1 MVKNL
6 YEIIKD
12 KERVIIDN
20 IEEKYLTDTLGRLK
34 GKAEAVV
41 FPITTEEV
49 SNIMKYAYENSI
61 PVTPRGAGTNLVG
74 STVPT
79 EGGIV
84 LDLSRMNKILKLDKE
99 TFSAVVEPGIVLQD
113 FQNYVENEGLF
124 YPPDPGEKT
133 ATIGGNISTNAGG
146 MRAVKYGVTRDYV
159 RALEVVLANGDVV
172 NLGEN
177 VIKDSSGLSLKHLII
192 GSEGTLGII
201 TKCTLKLIPKP
212 KISISALISF
222 DSLKT
227 GINTVINIIK
237 ENANPTAIEFI
248 ERKVVALGEKY
259 LNLTF
264 PSPDAV
270 AYILLTFDGE
280 NVEEIRNNIKKVEKV
295 AQNNNAL
302 SFLLLED
309 PEVIEKVWKIRG
321 ALVKAV
327 EAVSEQ
333 EPVDIVVPINKT
345 AEFISYINE
354 LEQEIKVQIVSF
366 GHAGDGNV
374 HLCVVRGD
382 RDDETWKKD
391 LHKVMNLAYKKAYEL
406 GGLPSGEHGIGITK
420 KPYFIRE
427 ENKVNIL
434 LMKNIKKAL
443 DDKNILNNNKVFI
456 NN

>member
-12 KERVIIDN
+12 KERLIIDN

-34 GKAEAVV
+34 GRADAVV
-41 FPITTEEV
+41 FPISTEEV
-49 SNIMKYAYENSI
+49 SNIMKYAYENSM

-84 LDLSRMNKILKLDKE
+84 LDLSKMNKILKIDKE
-99 TFSAVVEPGIVLQD
+99 TFSAEVEPGVLLQD
-113 FQNYVENEGLF
+113 FQSYVENEGLF
-124 YPPDPGEKT
+124 YPPDPGEKK

-172 NLGEN
+172 KLGEN
-177 VIKDSSGLSLKHLII
+177 VIKDSSGLSLKNLII

-212 KISISALISF
+212 AISISALISF
-222 DSLKT
+222 HSLQA
-227 GINTVINIIK
+227 GINTVINVIK
-237 ENANPTAIEFI
+237 ENANATAIEFL
-248 ERKVVALGEKY
+248 ERKVVELGEKY
-259 LNLTF
+259 LNFKF
-264 PSPDAV
+264 PESDGK

-280 NVEEIRNNIKKVEKV
+280 SVEEVKNNIKKVEKV
-295 AQNNNAL
+295 AKNSGAL
-302 SFLLLED
+302 SFLTLED
-309 PEVIEKVWKIRG
+309 EETISRVWKIRG
-321 ALVKAV
+321 ALVKSV

-333 EPVDIVVPINKT
+333 EPVDIVVPINKI
-345 AEFISYINE
+345 AEFISYMNE
-354 LEQEIKVQIVSF
+354 VEQETKVQIVSF

-374 HLCVVRGD
+374 HLCVVRGN
-382 RDDETWKKD
+382 RDNETWEKD

-420 KPYFIRE
+420 KPYFIRK
-427 ENKVNIL
+427 ENEININI
-434 LMKNIKKAL
+434 MKSIKMSL

-456 NN
+456 